1 MEAGGKLKF
10 AAESILSF
18 MFLKCVRKRTALLGA
33 LALFMACLSGRSDAQ
48 SIDLKYV
55 EFVTNRLVVHYDLS
69 DTTAGRSYS
78 VRLYSSLDGYLN
90 SLEKVSGDVG
100 LEIKPGKNKTIVWEF
115 RQEPGITTKG
125 RVAVELKAQLFI
137 PFINTDNING
147 YKIFK
152 RGRSYNLTWSGGSAQ
167 NILNFDLMKGDRKIT
182 TFPNLANVGHH
193 SFDIPSYVK
202 PGKNYRFR
210 ISDSKNKE
218 DMVYTSLFRVK
229 RKTPLFI
236 KTLSLAGLA
245 AGVYVLV
252 SGSSSGPQDIPAFP
266 QDKLP
271 K

>member
-1 MEAGGKLKF
+1 
-10 AAESILSF
+10 
-18 MFLKCVRKRTALLGA
+18 MFLICLRKKIPFAGMVALL
-33 LALFMACLSGRSDAQ
+33 MACLAGRSDAQ

-55 EFVTNRLVVHYDLS
+55 EIVSNQLIVHYDLT
-69 DTTAGRSYS
+69 DTMAGRSYS
-78 VRLYSSLDGYLN
+78 VHLYSSLDGYLN

-100 LEIKPGKNKTIVWEF
+100 LEIKPGKDKKIAWDF
-115 RQEPGITTKG
+115 KQEPGVTPKG
-125 RVAVELKAQLFI
+125 RVAIEVKARLFV
-137 PFINTDNING
+137 PFINAENING
-147 YKIFK
+147 YKVFK

-229 RKTPLFI
+229 RKTPLLI
-236 KTLSLAGLA
+236 KTLSVAGLA

-252 SGSSSGPQDIPAFP
+252 SGASSGPQDIPAFP